1 MKENKKK
8 QISRHIVIKKS
19 YFVLF
24 LLLIIIS
31 FISIST
37 GPSEISILKII
48 KKIFL
53 RISLSEIEYLVLID
67 IRIPRLFMGILVG
80 SSLAVSGTIM
90 QGLFRNPLADPGI
103 VGVGAGASLGAIIA
117 IVLINKLPIFLTA
130 FLGDYL
136 IVFFAFF
143 GGWITTFLLYII
155 STKRGETSVSTMI
168 LAGIAI
174 GALAGAITG
183 LLIYLADDTQL
194 RDLTFW
200 GLGSLNGA
208 TWIKVYFLCPFILIS
223 IFISLFLG
231 GSLNALSL
239 GETTAKHIGIST
251 KKLKNISI
259 IIVAASTGSAVAFS
273 GGIGFIGIIV
283 PHLIRQ
289 IQGPDHRF
297 LIFNSALLGAI
308 ILICSDMISRI
319 IVQPSELPIGIVT
332 ALIGSPVF
340 LWILFNF
347 KSMKVW

>member
-1 MKENKKK
+1 MKENKK
-8 QISRHIVIKKS
+8 QILTNIVIKKS
-19 YFVLF
+19 YFVL
-24 LLLIIIS
+24 LVILIVIS
-31 FISIST
+31 ILSIST
-37 GPSEISILKII
+37 GPSEISILTII
-48 KKIFL
+48 KKVFL
-53 RISLSEIEYLVLID
+53 NTSLSEIEYLVLID

-80 SSLAVSGTIM
+80 SSLAVSGAIM

-103 VGVGAGASLGAIIA
+103 VGVGAGASLGAITA
-117 IVLINKLPIFLTA
+117 IVLINKLPTFLPIL
-130 FLGDYL
+130 LGDYL
-136 IVFFAFF
+136 VVFFAFF

-155 STKRGETSVSTMI
+155 STRRGETSVSTMI

-174 GALAGAITG
+174 GALAGAISG
-183 LLIYLADDTQL
+183 LLIYIADDTQL

-208 TWIKVYFLCPFILIS
+208 TWLKVYILCPFILIS

-239 GETTAKHIGIST
+239 GETAAKHIGIST

-259 IIVAASTGSAVAFS
+259 IIVAASTGTAVAFS

-283 PHLIRQ
+283 PHLIREV
-289 IQGPDHRF
+289 QGPDHRF

-347 KSMKVW
+347 KSMKAW